1 MYMNC
6 MRYMDVTV
14 KPISAFWNSN
24 HLSPVF
30 GGSTYKDMIFR
41 GDKSGYGWVWLKT
54 SSKEDHKLWSF
65 WNRGNP
71 NLMHTFQVPCQHK
84 PQLTQA
90 FSLSLLSR
98 LLDFSLLSWG
108 QEVAEF
114 LGDGENGLPKS
125 MGNHGESLFSR
136 GLQNLKSQKMT
147 GLIMSLGF
155 FIWWYSIPSLYIVE
169 FNCHGGLAIPL
180 LVFNKFTCDP
190 PLHLV
195 AAPSCGCRDPCFS
208 PPVSRRYGYYSRC
221 FGSKPLWF
229 PNHCRRMF
237 L

>member
-14 KPISAFWNSN
+14 KPISSFWNSN

-30 GGSTYKDMIFR
+30 GGSTYKDIIFR

-71 NLMHTFQVPCQHK
+71 NLMDTFQVPCQHK

-90 FSLSLLSR
+90 FSSSLLSR

-108 QEVAEF
+108 S
-114 LGDGENGLPKS
+114 GGIPWGWGEWLAKVN
-125 MGNHGESLFSR
+125 GESWGIS
-136 GLQNLKSQKMT
+136 
-147 GLIMSLGF
+147 F
-155 FIWWYSIPSLYIVE
+155 FK
-169 FNCHGGLAIPL
+169 G
-180 LVFNKFTCDP
+180 
-190 PLHLV
+190 
-195 AAPSCGCRDPCFS
+195 APES
-208 PPVSRRYGYYSRC
+208 PVTKDDRYWQVS
-221 FGSKPLWF
+221 
-229 PNHCRRMF
+229 
-237 L
+237 